1 ILSGNRDISC
11 ATCHLPAET
20 LGDGLSLSVGTRG
33 AGAGHLRRLGA
44 GRAFEPRNSPTL
56 LNAGSIADS
65 MVWDRR
71 VRPGTGPTSNGT
83 LLAPAG
89 AALPGSVTDLLA
101 AQAMM
106 PVTSRLEMRGEVGDL
121 DVLGNPNELAALGD
135 TDFTGIWQGIMA
147 RLLAIPA
154 YVTKF

>member
-1 ILSGNRDISC
+1 
-11 ATCHLPAET
+11 
-20 LGDGLSLSVGTRG
+20 
-33 AGAGHLRRLGA
+33 

-65 MVWDRR
+65 MFWDRR

-83 LLAPAG
+83 LITPAG

-106 PVTSRLEMRGEVGDL
+106 PVTSRLEMRGEVCVL

-154 YVTKF
+154 YVTKFGNAFPGVPQNALGFEHAAAAIAAFEKHTMGKLGSPF